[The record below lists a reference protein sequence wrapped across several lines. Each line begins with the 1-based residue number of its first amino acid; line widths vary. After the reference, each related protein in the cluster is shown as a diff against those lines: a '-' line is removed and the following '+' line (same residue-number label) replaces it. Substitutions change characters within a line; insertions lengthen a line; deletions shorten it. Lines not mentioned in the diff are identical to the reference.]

1 MVITRDVDLGETV
14 NVASPLVT
22 IVDLTKLRV
31 EAEVDEF
38 DIPGITTKA
47 QATIKAEGYR
57 GRRWRGEVEEI
68 ADAVVARQTR
78 PEDPGRP
85 ADTRVL
91 LVKVA
96 FREPNPLKLGQR
108 VEVEIARK

>member
-1 MVITRDVDLGETV
+1 ML
-14 NVASPLVT
+14 P
-22 IVDLTKLRV
+22 
-31 EAEVDEF
+31 
-38 DIPGITTKA
+38 
-47 QATIKAEGYR
+47 QATITAEGYP

-91 LVKVA
+91 LVRVA

-108 VEVEIARK
+108 VEVEIAKGRQ